1 MDAPGTYV
9 LVDHSLSRA
18 FNKGAI
24 GMLKATG
31 PVDRVL
37 YSGKELDAV
46 YVGTSSAE
54 GSASAKR
61 EIELK
66 AKIAAEIKSN
76 PAIASLTKEVQ
87 LERGK
92 QVYMS
97 SCFACHLPDGKGM
110 ANVFPPL
117 AGSDYLKA
125 DRDRAIRV
133 VLKGLTG
140 PVTVNGVN
148 YNSAMP
154 PQPLTD
160 EQVADV
166 MTYVTNS
173 WGNQAPATT
182 VDDVRRVKNET
193 H

>member
-1 MDAPGTYV
+1 
-9 LVDHSLSRA
+9 
-18 FNKGAI
+18 
-24 GMLKATG
+24 MLADR
-31 PVDRVL
+31 PVR
-37 YSGKELDAV
+37 SG
-46 YVGTSSAE
+46 
-54 GSASAKR
+54 
-61 EIELK
+61 
-66 AKIAAEIKSN
+66 
-76 PAIASLTKEVQ
+76 

-92 QVYMS
+92 QVYMQ

-117 AGSDYLKA
+117 AGSDYLMA
-125 DRDRAIRV
+125 DRDRAIRII
-133 VLKGLTG
+133 LKGLTG

-166 MTYVTNS
+166 MTYVTNT
-173 WGNQAPATT
+173 WGNEAPATT
-182 VDDVRRVKNET
+182 VDDVRRVKNEV

>member
-1 MDAPGTYV
+1 
-9 LVDHSLSRA
+9 
-18 FNKGAI
+18 
-24 GMLKATG
+24 MLKATG
-31 PVDRVL
+31 PADRVI
-37 YSGKELDAV
+37 YSGKEIDAV
-46 YVGTSSAE
+46 YFGAQADE

-61 EIELK
+61 EAELK
-66 AKIAAEIKSN
+66 AKIDAEIKAN
-76 PAIASLTKEVQ
+76 PAIASLTKEVR

-92 QVYMS
+92 QVYMQ

-117 AGSDYLKA
+117 AGSDYLLA
-125 DRDRAIRV
+125 DADRAIRV

-140 PVTVNGVN
+140 PVTVNGTT

-160 EQVADV
+160 EQIADV
-166 MTYVTNS
+166 MTYVLNS
-173 WGNQAPATT
+173 WGNQGATIT
-182 VDDVRRVKNET
+182 PDDVRRVKNEA